1 MNELQKIESFR
12 KDLAIVETIE
22 EVKLHETTASAMA
35 TFAKANKISF
45 DKQNELGRFRIEIEC
60 KKGEILNK
68 EFPYGGDKIARFRYG
83 TLQKGGILNKEFP
96 YGGKNKYNSDEV
108 YTMET
113 SSITPRE
120 SSRARAILECEKL
133 PEYMDFIEQA
143 GNVITPNGVDE
154 IIKKDRISRK

>member
-22 EVKLHETTASAMA
+22 EVKLHETTANAMA
-35 TFAKANKISF
+35 VFAKANRIST

-60 KKGEILNK
+60 KKG
-68 EFPYGGDKIARFRYG
+68 
-83 TLQKGGILNKEFP
+83 GILNKEFP
-96 YGGKNKYNSDEV
+96 KSVNINSRSNNSTCSLRDAGITKY
-108 YTMET
+108 
-113 SSITPRE
+113 E
-120 SSRARAILECEKL
+120 SSRARAILKCKNKDNI
-133 PEYMDFIEQA
+133 MDVIEQA